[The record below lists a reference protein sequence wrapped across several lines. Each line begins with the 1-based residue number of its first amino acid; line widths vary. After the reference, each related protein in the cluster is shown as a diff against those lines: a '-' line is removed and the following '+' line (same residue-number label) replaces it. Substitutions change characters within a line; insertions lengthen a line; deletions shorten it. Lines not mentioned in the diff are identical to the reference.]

1 MELYSNI
8 WQFLDLE
15 EIVDVETWEIFQPI
29 IAELRRRDKQYL
41 LHSPI
46 TESPLSVKWVV
57 FRPKGFFVSFFY
69 YLVLKVEPDQETD
82 ELNLVLASRWDDI
95 PQEVSLEDEK
105 KLSMNELEAYTAD
118 LDEPGEDEPDKR
130 YGLDNLELARFPLN
144 GENNSAVVA
153 KTIMTE
159 VRRILKSQKLPGAGQ
174 NHN

>member
-1 MELYSNI
+1 MELYSKI
-8 WQFLDLE
+8 RQFVDLQ
-15 EIVDVETWEIFQPI
+15 EIVEAETSKIFQPI
-29 IAELRRRDKQYL
+29 IKAVQRRDKQDL

-69 YLVLKVEPDQETD
+69 YLVLKVEPSQETD

-95 PQEVSLEDEK
+95 PQEVDLESEK
-105 KLSMNELEAYTAD
+105 KLTMNELLADTAD
-118 LDEPGEDEPDKR
+118 LDEPGEDEPDKL

-144 GENNSAVVA
+144 GENNPAVVA
-153 KTIMTE
+153 KKILAE
-159 VRRILKSQKLPGAGQ
+159 VRRILKTQKLPGAGR

>member
-1 MELYSNI
+1 MELYTKI
-8 WQFLDLE
+8 RQLLDLE
-15 EIVDVETWEIFQPI
+15 ELVENETREIFRPI
-29 IAELRRRDKQYL
+29 IEAVRRRDKKDL

-69 YLVLKVEPDQETD
+69 YLVLKVEPSQETD
-82 ELNLVLASRWDDI
+82 ELNLVLASRWDLI

-118 LDEPGEDEPDKR
+118 LDEPGEDEPDKL

-153 KTIMTE
+153 KKILAE
-159 VRRILKSQKLPGAGQ
+159 VRRILKTQKLPGAGQ
-174 NHN
+174 NHD